1 MALCKNCAFMNERY
15 DQFRQEY
22 NDAVPVDDKQ
32 TQYFC
37 PMYDDHIPN
46 DIYYENG
53 KCQFYQ
59 SKEN

>member
-1 MALCKNCAFMNERY
+1 MNERY

-32 TQYFC
+32 TQHFC

-59 SKEN
+59 SKEK